1 MDSIEDMAVRPL
13 VIARHARPGA
23 VSDEDKALFREH
35 ERELLARRW
44 RLFAPIV
51 SVFFILTDAA
61 SLLSPHF
68 PAAPVITAAMVTVM
82 AGMYLLG
89 RFNAPRHVMGWAS
102 VVSAILAGP
111 YIAIACVETG
121 RFLSLQ
127 VLAMTVLI
135 AVLPG
140 IFSLSLLEAVVAMGG
155 SLAAWAGMCL
165 FYKTTGP
172 VSLDGLDISG
182 TYLLFLCIVTVVANQ
197 SNRRVRFREFIGR
210 RELERM
216 HRFAVEEVLCRH
228 LPPRYVERV
237 LSGEHPL
244 DGPPERRLVT
254 VVFADIVAFSPLS
267 DGLPTED
274 LARLMAR
281 FYDAMA
287 AVAFEHGATLDKFI
301 GDAVMALVGA
311 PDPMPAD
318 EQARRAVAMAQAW
331 HRAARELV
339 WPGSDGRGLRLR
351 VGIHQESVAVG
362 AFGGRLRS
370 DYTVLGRGVNIAAR
384 LEQRCDPGA
393 VLVSEA
399 VFRHLAPT
407 PGAARPLGEL
417 GLRGIPTPVRCYT
430 LPGTEEVE
438 LPRVV
443 GAA

>member
-1 MDSIEDMAVRPL
+1 MDSLDDTAVRPL
-13 VIARHARPGA
+13 VTGRHAR
-23 VSDEDKALFREH
+23 SDAASAEDTALFREH

-51 SVFFILTDAA
+51 SLFFILTEGA
-61 SLLSPHF
+61 SALSPHF
-68 PAAPVITAAMVTVM
+68 PATPYITAAMVAVM

-89 RFNAPRHVMGWAS
+89 RLKAGRHVLGWAS
-102 VVSAILAGP
+102 VASAIMAGA
-111 YIAIACVETG
+111 YIAVATVETG

-140 IFSLSLLEAVVAMGG
+140 IFSLSLVEAASAMGG
-155 SLAAWAGMCL
+155 SLVAWTGVCL
-165 FYKTTGP
+165 FYKADGP

-182 TYLLFLCIVTVVANQ
+182 TYLVFLCIVTVVANQ
-197 SNRRVRFREFIGR
+197 TNRQVRFREFVGR
-210 RELERM
+210 RELERV
-216 HRFAVEEVLCRH
+216 HRFAVEDVLCRH

-254 VVFADIVAFSPLS
+254 VVFADIVSFTPLS
-267 DGLPTED
+267 DGLPPDD
-274 LARLMAR
+274 LAHLMAR

-287 AVAFEHGATLDKFI
+287 AAAFEHGATLDKFI
-301 GDAVMALVGA
+301 GDAVMALLGA
-311 PDPMPAD
+311 PDPLPAE

-384 LEQRCDPGA
+384 LEQRCDPGE

-399 VFRHLAPT
+399 VFRHLAPA
-407 PGAARPLGEL
+407 PGARPLGEL

-430 LPGTEEVE
+430 LPGIEEVE
-438 LPRVV
+438 LPRAV